1 MMAAMSVRTII
12 SKMRHK
18 IKIIMMLMMLVVMV
32 TTMMVQSRK

>member
-1 MMAAMSVRTII
+1 MMTAMTVSTKT